1 MIRNLN
7 ADSQQ
12 IQYIRQMSDTIFAF
26 FYAGDGTWTI
36 AFTLTF
42 MSEEPKYS
50 EVLHEERP
58 AALHTATRLRL
69 NLAVIMA
76 FIARS

>member
-26 FYAGDGTWTI
+26 FYAGDGT
-36 AFTLTF
+36 
-42 MSEEPKYS
+42 
-50 EVLHEERP
+50 
-58 AALHTATRLRL
+58 
-69 NLAVIMA
+69 
-76 FIARS
+76 

>member
-50 EVLHEERP
+50 EERP